1 MFEITSN
8 SKLWETKLKQLNAN
22 LESLLHATNQLGS
35 LDSVFAAGIALPKPP
50 KAQQI
55 RGAIVRNNLGA
66 LAELL
71 ASGRLL
77 CFAQPENAIQAMSS
91 GIRDLSQQV
100 GALSQQMEQVLLILR
115 SLQHPPNQQT
125 PPTQ

>member
-22 LESLLHATNQLGS
+22 LESLVHATNHLGS

-55 RGAIVRNNLGA
+55 RGAIVRKISA
-66 LAELL
+66 LWPNSWLL
-71 ASGRLL
+71 
-77 CFAQPENAIQAMSS
+77 
-91 GIRDLSQQV
+91 V
-100 GALSQQMEQVLLILR
+100 GCCADRKSVV
-115 SLQHPPNQQT
+115 
-125 PPTQ
+125 